1 MAASGLKWMSATMGM
16 SLPRAARPCLMNSR
30 LRASLTVGAVMR
42 TISQPTAAKS
52 SVCWM
57 LASVSIVSQVII
69 DWTRIGFSP
78 PMPTLPTRTSRV
90 RRRGAEPAACKR
102 MNGVMT
108 R

>member
-1 MAASGLKWMSATMGM
+1 
-16 SLPRAARPCLMNSR
+16 MNSR

-42 TISQPTAAKS
+42 TISQPTAARS

-78 PMPTLPTRTSRV
+78 PMPTLTNPHLA
-90 RRRGAEPAACKR
+90 GAPAGSGTCR
-102 MNGVMT
+102 LQTNERCHDSMNVAAWPPNP
-108 R
+108 